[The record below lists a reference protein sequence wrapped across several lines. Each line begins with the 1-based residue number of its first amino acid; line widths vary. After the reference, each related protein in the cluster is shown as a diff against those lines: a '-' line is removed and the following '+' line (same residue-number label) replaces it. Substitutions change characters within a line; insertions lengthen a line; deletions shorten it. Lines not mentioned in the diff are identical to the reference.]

1 MTEYLVVSFPQRRR
15 VLLNDAPRGYTN
27 ERLDLEGGTY
37 TVSLLQPPLD
47 FTPTEQVIDLRN
59 TAPMNPREVKFEEI

>member
-1 MTEYLVVSFPQRRR
+1 MTEYLVVLFPQRRR
-15 VLLNDAPRGYTN
+15 VLLNGAPKGHTN

-47 FTPTEQVIDLRN
+47 FTPPEQEIDLRN
-59 TAPMNPREVKFEEI
+59 TAPMNPMEVTFEEI